1 MTSYKLE
8 TCVVINLI
16 LFALVII
23 ITIGCK
29 REDIKEHIM
38 DQTRGR
44 EDKADPEIQI
54 AKEEFKKQPYNR
66 QRAAKKLIP
75 LIKIDMSTEEVKEL
89 LGSPNETLWIYP
101 LFYSSTL
108 TVRFDIADRV
118 KNISSDIMT
127 EIRMEDI
134 VDKDR
139 TDPEITAAIS
149 EFKSQ
154 PYRRQEPAKKL
165 IPLIKIGSP
174 KEEIQAFLS
183 GPAEILWDYP
193 VSMSESFFI
202 SFDINGKVKE
212 VSY

>member
-1 MTSYKLE
+1 MTNYKLKI
-8 TCVVINLI
+8 CVVINLI
-16 LFALVII
+16 LFAFLI
-23 ITIGCK
+23 ITIIGCK
-29 REDIKEHIM
+29 KEYIKEHRM
-38 DQTRGR
+38 DQTTGQGN
-44 EDKADPEIQI
+44 KAEPEVEM

-66 QRAAKKLIP
+66 QRSAKKLIP
-75 LIKIDMSTEEVKEL
+75 LIKIDLSTKDVEEM
-89 LGSPNETLWIYP
+89 LGKPNETLWIYP

-108 TVRFDIADRV
+108 TVRFDSADRV
-118 KNISSDIMT
+118 KNISSDILT
-127 EIRMEDI
+127 EIRIEDV

-154 PYRRQEPAKKL
+154 PYSRQEPAKKL

-183 GPAEILWDYP
+183 EPAEILWDYP